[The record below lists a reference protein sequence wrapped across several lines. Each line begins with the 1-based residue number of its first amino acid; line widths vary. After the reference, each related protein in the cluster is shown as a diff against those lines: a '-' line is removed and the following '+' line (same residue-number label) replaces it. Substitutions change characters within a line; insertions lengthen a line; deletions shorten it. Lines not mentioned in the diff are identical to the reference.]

1 MPSSE
6 ETNASE
12 KPGVG
17 KILGAAAAVAA
28 GGLLALRMRP
38 ASFLFLAGA
47 AAAALIA
54 RKKSAPAR
62 PLQLLPPTPQPEE
75 VPAPEIPAEKPAEE
89 PVSSFTAPP
98 PAAPAPNPIE
108 GWLAR
113 QLERERNSPI
123 ITLEVL
129 TPEISPPAAELPPT
143 PELPAVP
150 EPEPEPEKPVWGAGF
165 IFEPETPVFEKTEP
179 EAPAPK
185 IEPAAPELPSV
196 DFRLLQALESTESSP
211 TAPPTSGASAAW
223 LLGIEPLPSWEESS
237 SPSLFETPP
246 EPLIPMDEA
255 PLTTSVQETPAPPP
269 PPEPA
274 YVPPLFEG
282 GMFPDEIRVDSP
294 PEPPSLMHTEVA
306 ALETAAPEPTPLPL
320 TPEPWFEQPTQLVP
334 QPAEPTRVIAA
345 PAQPPAPAVIAAP
358 ASLVAAIDQFLKA
371 PPPAP
376 APVTNLDELM
386 PLEAAS
392 ASLPAM
398 PEPAPPPPAAEPL
411 PLDITPPFV
420 SPFLSSAPPLHPIA
434 PASTAELSPITPRPR
449 GLGQTAVVPR
459 HPFADPLSPA
469 PDTEAAPAPS
479 AEEPPVELPPAPVVL
494 PREQKAKRTWRSW
507 WRGD

>member
-1 MPSSE
+1 MPSE
-6 ETNASE
+6 ENNAE
-12 KPGVG
+12 KAASAA
-17 KILGAAAAVAA
+17 KIIGAAAALAA
-28 GGLLALRMRP
+28 GGILALRMRP

-54 RKKSAPAR
+54 RKKSASSR

-75 VPAPEIPAEKPAEE
+75 VPAPETPAEIPFEE

-98 PAAPAPNPIE
+98 PPAPAPNPIE

-113 QLERERNSPI
+113 QLERERNAPI

-129 TPEISPPAAELPPT
+129 TPEISPPAAESPPP

-150 EPEPEPEKPVWGAGF
+150 EPEAEPEKPVWGSP
-165 IFEPETPVFEKTEP
+165 ITLEPETPFLEKTEP

-185 IEPAAPELPSV
+185 IAPPAPVLPAIG
-196 DFRLLQALESTESSP
+196 FHLLQALESTESSP

-237 SPSLFETPP
+237 SPSVFETPL

-255 PLTTSVQETPAPPP
+255 PFTTSVQETPAPPP

-294 PEPPSLMHTEVA
+294 PEPPSLMHMEVA

-320 TPEPWFEQPTQLVP
+320 APEPWFEQPTQLVP
-334 QPAEPTRVIAA
+334 QPAEPTRVI
-345 PAQPPAPAVIAAP
+345 PAPAVIDAP
-358 ASLVAAIDQFLKA
+358 PSLVAAIDLFLKA

-376 APVTNLDELM
+376 VPLTNLDELM
-386 PLEAAS
+386 PLDPAATALPVAPEAA
-392 ASLPAM
+392 
-398 PEPAPPPPAAEPL
+398 ETPPAAEPQ
-411 PLDITPPFV
+411 PLSITPPFV
-420 SPFLSSAPPLHPIA
+420 SPFLSSAPPLHPFA
-434 PASTAELSPITPRPR
+434 PGNTTDLSPITPRPR
-449 GLGQTAVVPR
+449 GLSQTTVVPR

-469 PDTEAAPAPS
+469 PDTDAAPPTN
-479 AEEPPVELPPAPVVL
+479 AEESPPIELPPAPVVL
-494 PREQKAKRTWRSW
+494 PREQKAKRSWRSW

>member
-54 RKKSAPAR
+54 RKKSASSR
-62 PLQLLPPTPQPEE
+62 PLQLLPPTPEPEE
-75 VPAPEIPAEKPAEE
+75 VPAPETPVEMPAEE

-98 PAAPAPNPIE
+98 PSAPAPNPIE

-113 QLERERNSPI
+113 QLERERNSPV

-150 EPEPEPEKPVWGAGF
+150 EPEPEPEKPVWSSGF
-165 IFEPETPVFEKTEP
+165 IFEPETPVFEKTAPEP
-179 EAPAPK
+179 PAPK
-185 IEPAAPELPSV
+185 IEPAAPALPSV
-196 DFRLLQALESTESSP
+196 DFRVLQALESTESSP

-237 SPSLFETPP
+237 SPSLFETPQ

-306 ALETAAPEPTPLPL
+306 AIETSAPEPTPLPL
-320 TPEPWFEQPTQLVP
+320 APEPWFEQPTQLVP
-334 QPAEPTRVIAA
+334 QPAEPTRIIPA
-345 PAQPPAPAVIAAP
+345 PAQPPAPVVMDAP
-358 ASLVAAIDQFLKA
+358 ASLVAAIDLFLKA

-392 ASLPAM
+392 APLPAM
-398 PEPAPPPPAAEPL
+398 PEAAETPPAAEPQ

-434 PASTAELSPITPRPR
+434 PGNTTDLSPITPRPR
-449 GLGQTAVVPR
+449 GLTQTAVVPR

-469 PDTEAAPAPS
+469 PDAPS
-479 AEEPPVELPPAPVVL
+479 ETPTNAEESPPELPPAPVVL